1 MKKAARNSPILT
13 ATQRFL
19 RDYQRANDT
28 LRDGA
33 RREANAFVRSA
44 VCDPEWLRKHD
55 KIEGLAP
62 RVPGSFV
69 ELEIGSGPRLVAH
82 VEGMNITLVA
92 IGRHEVVAK
101 LKKQR
106 NVGSELAKPA
116 KLPPGF
122 GVPSLN
128 EAIKIALEIH
138 SAKQAGVAD
147 RRRRFGPEVNR
158 DWMYFLSDEQ
168 EKMFLGIRDSIEN
181 SLLEPGTAAV
191 HLIEGGPGT
200 GKTSVLLK
208 LLDYFEHEGWVVGL
222 DMSEHLVKFIE
233 AQTGRD
239 LTDLTQ
245 PVADGEPVG
254 ICFVDDPASLPGL
267 RLDAGRAKR
276 DLAMLESTAV
286 VVAFDPLQLERRG
299 NDEDL
304 TDAVLED
311 IRASV
316 GATRWTLR
324 DCYRQK
330 EMPGI
335 AARSLTSVIMGSFP
349 FLAEGKKKAWA
360 TSRAEIA
367 EAALDLQFINPGGS
381 AEFYEDAEW
390 ADWNA
395 YLGSVSTETWANARE
410 GDPCI
415 WPRLAVVV
423 AMDAA
428 LPATWAPPLER
439 VQHHFIAGPDWRDR
453 LRGVEYAHV
462 AVLLTKSEMDMVG
475 SGFEGSGRTEYERFQ
490 LLRIPFSRARDSLAV
505 FGVSPSE
512 APEAKP

>member
-1 MKKAARNSPILT
+1 MKKAARTPPTL
-13 ATQRFL
+13 AVTQRFV
-19 RDYQRANDT
+19 RDYQRASAT
-28 LRDGA
+28 VADGA

-44 VCDPEWLRKHD
+44 VFDTEWLHKHD

-62 RVPGSFV
+62 RVPGRFV

-92 IGRHEVVAK
+92 LGGHEVVAE

-106 NVGSELAKPA
+106 NVGAELAKSA

-138 SAKQAGVAD
+138 SVTQAGVAD
-147 RRRRFGPEVNR
+147 RRRPFGPEVNP

-254 ICFVDDPASLPGL
+254 ICFVDDPASLEGL
-267 RLDAGRAKR
+267 RWDAGRAKR
-276 DLAMLESTAV
+276 DLAKWESTAV
-286 VVAFDPLQLERRG
+286 VVAFDPLQIEGRG
-299 NDEDL
+299 EDL
-304 TDAVLED
+304 IDAALED
-311 IRASV
+311 VRASV
-316 GATRWTLR
+316 DATRWTLR

-330 EMPGI
+330 EKPGI
-335 AARSLTSVIMGSFP
+335 AALSVTSVVLGSSA
-349 FLAEGKKKAWA
+349 FLAEGKKEAFA

-381 AEFYEDAEW
+381 AEFHEDAEW
-390 ADWNA
+390 ANWNA
-395 YLGSVSTETWANARE
+395 YLGSVSTETWATARE

-423 AMDAA
+423 PMDAA
-428 LPATWAPPLER
+428 LPATWAAPLER
-439 VQHHFIAGPDWRDR
+439 VQHDFIAGPDWRDR

-462 AVLLTKSEMDMVG
+462 AVLLTKSEMDMVR
-475 SGFEGSGRTEYERFQ
+475 SGFEGSGRTEYERFR

>member
-1 MKKAARNSPILT
+1 MKKAARTPPILT
-13 ATQRFL
+13 ATQRFN

-44 VCDPEWLRKHD
+44 VLHPDWLHKHD

-62 RVPGSFV
+62 RVPGRFV

-82 VEGMNITLVA
+82 VRGMNITLVA
-92 IGRHEVVAK
+92 LGGHEVVAE

-106 NVGSELAKPA
+106 NVGAELAKPA

-122 GVPSLN
+122 GVPSMN

-138 SAKQAGVAD
+138 SAAQAGVAD
-147 RRRRFGPEVNR
+147 RRRPFGPEVNP

-168 EKMFLGIRDSIEN
+168 EKMFLGIAEAIEN

-200 GKTSVLLK
+200 GKTSVLLN
-208 LLDYFEHEGWVVGL
+208 LLDHFKHEDWVVGL
-222 DMSEHLVKFIE
+222 DMSEHLVEFIE

-239 LTDLTQ
+239 LTKFTQ
-245 PVADGEPVG
+245 PVADGEPVR
-254 ICFVDDPASLPGL
+254 ICFVDDPASLEGL
-267 RLDAGRAKR
+267 RWDAGRAKR
-276 DLAMLESTAV
+276 DLDKWESTAV
-286 VVAFDPLQLERRG
+286 VVAFDPLQVEGTR
-299 NDEDL
+299 EVEL
-304 TDAVLED
+304 TDAALED
-311 IRASV
+311 VRASV

-330 EMPGI
+330 EKPGI
-335 AARSLTSVIMGSFP
+335 AALSLTSMVMGSSA
-349 FLAEGKKKAWA
+349 FLAKGKKEAWA

-367 EAALDLQFINPGGS
+367 AAALDLQFINPGGS

-395 YLGSVSTETWANARE
+395 YLGSVSTETWATARE

-423 AMDAA
+423 PMDAA

-462 AVLLTKSEMDMVG
+462 AVLLTKSEMDMVR
-475 SGFEGSGRTEYERFQ
+475 SGFEGSGRKKYERFR
-490 LLRIPFSRARDSLAV
+490 LLRIPFSRARDSFAV
-505 FGVSPSE
+505 FGVPPTE